1 MRDERKYVERNL
13 RKIRTKL
20 WDTMYSDRQY
30 IEEEEY
36 RLLDEACVLLTEAI
50 SFINHSKGEEK

>member
-50 SFINHSKGEEK
+50 SFITHNKGEEK

>member
-20 WDTMYSDRQY
+20 WDTMYSERQY

-50 SFINHSKGEEK
+50 SFITHNKGEEK